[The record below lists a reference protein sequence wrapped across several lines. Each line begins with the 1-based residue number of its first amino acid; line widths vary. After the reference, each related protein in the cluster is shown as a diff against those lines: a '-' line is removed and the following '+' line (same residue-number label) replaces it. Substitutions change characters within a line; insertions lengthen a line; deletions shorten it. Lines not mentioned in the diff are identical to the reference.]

1 MISESLKL
9 AQKKYYEKNKSVI
22 NQKLRDKYNY
32 NIYLDNLAER
42 HKSYRRNK
50 YHNDDLYREKAKN
63 ASKRQ
68 HEKKL
73 LQREIESIMLIL
85 IDN

>member
-42 HKSYRRNK
+42 HKSYRKDRYEK
-50 YHNDDLYREKAKN
+50 DEIYREKSKEFSKN
-63 ASKRQ
+63 QYAHKLIEKERQ
-68 HEKKL
+68 A
-73 LQREIESIMLIL
+73 IMLIL